1 MINSLLPPERDRDRD
16 HAKKKE
22 KEITTRNL
30 SLRAHGTLARL
41 KRSLMV
47 SINVSV
53 ELPGKRGGGAFLGL
67 KFNVDHEQIII
78 KDIYRIQ

>member
-1 MINSLLPPERDRDRD
+1 MINSRLPSDRDRD
-16 HAKKKE
+16 HTKKKE

-53 ELPGKRGGGAFLGL
+53 ELPGKRGGGGGGFFL
-67 KFNVDHEQIII
+67 E
-78 KDIYRIQ
+78 